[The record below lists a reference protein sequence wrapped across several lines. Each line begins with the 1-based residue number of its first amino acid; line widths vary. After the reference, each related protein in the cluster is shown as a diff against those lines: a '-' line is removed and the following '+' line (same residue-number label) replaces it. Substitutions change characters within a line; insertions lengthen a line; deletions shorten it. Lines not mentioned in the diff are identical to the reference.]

1 MRVINKAEIV
11 NRVEDCP
18 ARSQRGRRADCCYC
32 HSPSLEV
39 NGFPGIQ
46 VTWGPS
52 VCCRG
57 FQCSRFTRRGSGR
70 LCPASG
76 TSPSRWQEPQRVSL
90 KSLSLQEM
98 ETYQTSLSKKGNS
111 LEKQECCSRKEEGR
125 RTANQGASLL
135 SSLCSRLP
143 ASVEPGGLP
152 APGVGA
158 GHLEVPAGCTSLFL
172 LLAEPPSDSDICAN
186 ARDS

>member
-1 MRVINKAEIV
+1 MRVINKTEIV

-32 HSPSLEV
+32 HPPSLEV

-46 VTWGPS
+46 VTWGPG
-52 VCCRG
+52 VCCCG
-57 FQCSRFTRRGSGR
+57 FQCSRFTRRESGC

-111 LEKQECCSRKEEGR
+111 LEKQECCSGLRRKEGGQQTRELP
-125 RTANQGASLL
+125 SCVL
-135 SSLCSRLP
+135 SAACFLP
-143 ASVEPGGLP
+143 QWN
-152 APGVGA
+152 
-158 GHLEVPAGCTSLFL
+158 PAGSLHRGSRRSL
-172 LLAEPPSDSDICAN
+172 
-186 ARDS
+186 